1 MSSTI
6 HPSSRPSPSSRLA
19 TGRAATRRLSFA
31 GEAGRLAVAL
41 SFVGLLGAQSTSA
54 PPAAGTAANEPP
66 IRVLLRARNGGAD
79 RLTSLR
85 YIGGFETKT
94 MLYETLVRR
103 GPDGRI
109 APGLA
114 SQWAFEDG
122 GRVCVLQLREGAAFH
137 DGKPVTAE
145 VVRVHF
151 QRWIG
156 LPEHDWLACN
166 RRIVS
171 VEADGPRTVRITMNE
186 PYALLDD
193 LCAINP
199 CAVVGPGARDW
210 EGEFQRPMG
219 TGPWRFVSAG
229 NGGASWRLARVRGE
243 GADVEVSFVPRGRD
257 REPVDRLLRGEI
269 DVFVGG
275 WDEDL
280 PAAAL
285 QELAADPRFAVQT
298 APGSSVAYLSFR
310 LDEGPTS
317 DRDVRRRIQAAVDR
331 TALIAAVEDG
341 RADACTAWAAPS
353 VQFWPRGRLAQPVL
367 PPAPAGTLPKLTI
380 AAGPG
385 DGRVTRLAEAL
396 QGQLQAAGFVVE
408 VLRPPAAVEAASKPA
423 VAAQD
428 RESGDVRRARM
439 RAWREVADQADLR
452 IQITHGVPYDPHQS
466 LVARFGPVPAKNADQ
481 PRPRQGVDP
490 ALQALVAL
498 AMATV
503 DENARVPIYAEI
515 QALLDREA
523 LLVPLY
529 APHRVALRRAD
540 IEGIGLDL
548 DCYRAD
554 LTGLRRVAR

>member
-1 MSSTI
+1 MSSQVQRT
-6 HPSSRPSPSSRLA
+6 SRSSRLEE
-19 TGRAATRRLSFA
+19 GRWAARRLSLAPTAGGFA
-31 GEAGRLAVAL
+31 AAL
-41 SFVGLLGAQSTSA
+41 SCVCLLGAQTPPA
-54 PPAAGTAANEPP
+54 PPLAATASTEPP

-114 SQWAFEDG
+114 SRWVYEDG
-122 GRVCVLQLREGAAFH
+122 GRVCVLQLREGAVFH

-219 TGPWRFVSAG
+219 TGPFRFVAATDQ
-229 NGGASWRLARVRGE
+229 GASWRLARAQGG

-257 REPVDRLLRGEI
+257 RTPVDRLLAGSI

-285 QELAADPRFAVQT
+285 REVAADPRFVVQT

-310 LDEGPTS
+310 LDEGPTA
-317 DRDVRRRIQAAVDR
+317 DREVRRRIQVAVDR
-331 TALIAAVEDG
+331 AALIASVEDG

-353 VQFWPRGRLAQPVL
+353 VSFWPRGRLAQPVL
-367 PPAPAGTLPKLTI
+367 APAPAGSLPKLTI

-385 DGRVTRLAEAL
+385 DGRASRIAQVL
-396 QGQLQAAGFVVE
+396 QGQLQAAGFPVE
-408 VLRPPAAVEAASKPA
+408 VLRPPAAVEAAAKPA
-423 VAAQD
+423 VAEQD
-428 RESGDVRRARM
+428 TESGDVRRARL
-439 RAWREVADQADLR
+439 RGWREIADLADLR

-498 AMATV
+498 AMVTA
-503 DENARVPIYAEI
+503 DENARIPIYAEI
-515 QALLDREA
+515 QALLDREV
-523 LLVPLY
+523 LIVPLY
-529 APHRVALRRAD
+529 SPHRVVLRRAA

-554 LTGLRRVAR
+554 LTGLRRITK